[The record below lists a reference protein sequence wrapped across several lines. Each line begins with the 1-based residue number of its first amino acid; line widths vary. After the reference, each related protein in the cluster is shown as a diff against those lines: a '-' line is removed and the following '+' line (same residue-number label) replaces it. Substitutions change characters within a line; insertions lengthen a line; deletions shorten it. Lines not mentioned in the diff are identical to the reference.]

1 MANPGKP
8 AEIKKALGSRHYVD
22 EPRIVLEEVTVMP
35 EPDRRL
41 EASGLALWQRTW
53 SLGKSWISSKTD
65 VDLLL
70 MTCEMLDERDSLR
83 DYVLE
88 NMDAW
93 RERAGV
99 RELEKG
105 IRSNLSLL
113 GFTPTDRAKLGVAEI
128 KAKTA
133 MEQFKE
139 MTKPDG
145 Y

>member
-8 AEIKKALGSRHYVD
+8 AEVKKAIDSRHYVA
-22 EPRIVLEEVTVMP
+22 ESRLEFEEVVSVP
-35 EPDRRL
+35 EPERRL
-41 EASGLALWQRTW
+41 GSSGLSLWQRTW

-65 VDLLL
+65 VDLLI
-70 MTCEMLDERDSLR
+70 MTCEMMDERDLLR

-99 RELEKG
+99 RELEKS

-128 KAKTA
+128 KTMTA
-133 MEQFKE
+133 LEQFNE

-145 Y
+145 W

>member
-8 AEIKKALGSRHYVD
+8 AEVKKAVGSRHYVD

-65 VDLLL
+65 VD
-70 MTCEMLDERDSLR
+70 LR